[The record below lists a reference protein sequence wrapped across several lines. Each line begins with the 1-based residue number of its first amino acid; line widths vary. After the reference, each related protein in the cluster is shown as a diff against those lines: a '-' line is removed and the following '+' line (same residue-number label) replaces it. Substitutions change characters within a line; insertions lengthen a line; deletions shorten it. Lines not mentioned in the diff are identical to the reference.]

1 MKELFVIF
9 LIVLVIYL
17 NQTQCKTQKGGST
30 ATKVGMGLVIT
41 AIIAVAGYFAY
52 KEFSGPS
59 PTPPDD
65 SDDTGS
71 TGSSGSTGNPVS
83 PNSDEHGS
91 SNIHNYK
98 LYSGDGPVQ
107 CLYNTVPKQLCPD
120 GTPCPRSEVCPS
132 GGDKEYEACK
142 TNAISVCQNDPDC
155 IGCMGG
161 DRIRIEQP
169 MSSSCKLPGLTQV
182 VCPNPGPKSGGVSI
196 DQQGSKTVQIVNSTN
211 SQQVLHVYF
220 ENKGGEWTKSG
231 GNGAIQPTRNNW
243 SGETNLYTIFGAGNY
258 QEVIIT
264 DYIVLNIPEAMRD
277 QGFRVIP
284 VKPTEGASN
293 KNTPYISSDVIQGQK
308 PVLTEMTYGDNLGN
322 VANLSA
328 VDGINYLMNYSVT
341 EQGGVKNINV
351 DTNPCEDS
359 LDRYK
364 ATSGNKYTCLN
375 PTKVDCDQWGPS
387 GNSSTGAIEGWQ
399 TCYAHNAISGS
410 SDPNKNGNMGA
421 GWCGTTA
428 TCKPGTQSCAF
439 NMCSQQFFNSPQGG
453 FDPLTSYDGGRNGD
467 EKLTGKVKE
476 WVMNTDN
483 LKSGQLKEYCDKV
496 TKNNGE
502 YTIYCYD
509 YADRKSSPKLN
520 DPWKV
525 KIEYKDLHS

>member
-17 NQTQCKTQKGGST
+17 NQSKCKTQKGGST
-30 ATKVGMGLVIT
+30 ATKVGMGLVMIL
-41 AIIAVAGYFAY
+41 IIAVAGYFTY
-52 KEFSGPS
+52 KELTGTSPS
-59 PTPPDD
+59 PPDD
-65 SDDTGS
+65 SGD
-71 TGSSGSTGNPVS
+71 TGSSGSSGSSGNPVS
-83 PNSDEHGS
+83 PTRSDGDII
-91 SNIHNYK
+91 NNY
-98 LYSGDGPVQ
+98 YFTYVGEDVIRCNP
-107 CLYNTVPKQLCPD
+107 NTDPKQYCPPD
-120 GTPCPRSEVCPS
+120 NTPCPASGICPS
-132 GGDKEYEACK
+132 GGSNPTK
-142 TNAISVCQNDPDC
+142 DC
-155 IGCMGG
+155 NQIA
-161 DRIRIEQP
+161 E
-169 MSSSCKLPGLTQV
+169 SSCGGTKDNHDDCV
-182 VCPNPGPKSGGVSI
+182 VCMNTIDNDCKSFAETFCASSQPGPKSGGVSI

-220 ENKGGEWTKSG
+220 ENKGGDWTKSG

-308 PVLTEMTYGDNLGN
+308 PVLTEMTYGDNPGN

-399 TCYAHNAISGS
+399 TCYAQNAISGS

-467 EKLTGKVKE
+467 EKLTGTVKE